1 MCSNS
6 NEPRQRLFFA
16 LWPDAAV
23 RQALA
28 KSSRELLGR
37 RVKPV
42 PAENLHITLAFAGP
56 VTAPVRD
63 CLIAAAGGIHTAPFE
78 LVIDHVGHW
87 PRPRI
92 LWAGPTHTPAALWT
106 LVEALNQ
113 AFESC
118 GLQRETRPFQAH
130 VTLARKV
137 GRAPPPPAVLD
148 PVAWSIGDFSLM
160 ESVTD
165 AHGASYRR
173 LSSWTLDGG

>member
-1 MCSNS
+1 MCSTTTES
-6 NEPRQRLFFA
+6 RQRLFFA
-16 LWPDAAV
+16 LWPDAAT
-23 RQALA
+23 RQALVKA
-28 KSSRELLGR
+28 SRALLGR
-37 RVKPV
+37 RIKQV

-63 CLIAAAGGIHTAPFE
+63 CLVAAAERIRAAPFE
-78 LVIDHVGHW
+78 LTLDHVGHW

-92 LWAGPTHTPAALWT
+92 FWIGPAHTPPGLWS

-137 GRAPPPPAVLD
+137 RRAPPPVEMAPIS
-148 PVAWSIGDFSLM
+148 WSIGDFSLV

-173 LSSWTLDGG
+173 LVTWKLAGG

>member
-1 MCSNS
+1 MCSATT
-6 NEPRQRLFFA
+6 ETRQRLFFA

-28 KSSRELLGR
+28 KTSRELLGP
-37 RVKPV
+37 RVKRV
-42 PAENLHITLAFAGP
+42 PTENLHITLAFAGP
-56 VTAPVRD
+56 VTAVVRD
-63 CLIAAAGGIHTAPFE
+63 CLVAAAGGIHAAPFE
-78 LVIDHVGHW
+78 LVINHVGHW

-92 LWAGPTHTPAALWT
+92 LWAGPSHTPAGLWS

-137 GRAPPPPAVLD
+137 GRAPPPVTVA
-148 PVAWSIGDFSLM
+148 PVAWSISNFSLV

-165 AHGASYRR
+165 ARGACYRR
-173 LSSWTLDGG
+173 LVTWKLEGG

>member
-1 MCSNS
+1 MCSTAT
-6 NEPRQRLFFA
+6 EPRQRLFFA

-28 KSSRELLGR
+28 NTSRELLGR
-37 RVKPV
+37 RVKLVPV
-42 PAENLHITLAFAGP
+42 ENLHITLAFAGP
-56 VTAPVRD
+56 VTAAVRD
-63 CLIAAAGGIHTAPFE
+63 CLVAEAGGIRAAPFE
-78 LVIDHVGHW
+78 LVIDHVGYW

-92 LWAGPTHTPAALWT
+92 LWAGPSHTPAGLWS

-113 AFESC
+113 AFDGC

-137 GRAPPPPAVLD
+137 GRAPPPAAVA
-148 PVAWSIGDFSLM
+148 PVAWSISDFSLV

-165 AHGASYRR
+165 AHGACYRR
-173 LSSWTLDGG
+173 LVTWKLEGG

>member
-1 MCSNS
+1 MYSTTA
-6 NEPRQRLFFA
+6 EPRQRLFFA

-28 KSSRELLGR
+28 KTAQQLLGR
-37 RVKPV
+37 RVKQV

-56 VTAPVRD
+56 VTAAVRD
-63 CLIAAAGGIHTAPFE
+63 CLVAAAGGIHAAPFE
-78 LVIDHVGHW
+78 LLIDHVGHW

-92 LWAGPTHTPAALWT
+92 LWAGPSHTPAGLWS
-106 LVEALNQ
+106 LVEALNL
-113 AFESC
+113 AFDGC

-137 GRAPPPPAVLD
+137 GRAPPPVAVAAV
-148 PVAWSIGDFSLM
+148 PWSIGDFSLV

-165 AHGASYRR
+165 ARGACYRR
-173 LSSWTLDGG
+173 LATWKLEGG

>member
-1 MCSNS
+1 MCSS
-6 NEPRQRLFFA
+6 ATEPRQRLFFA
-16 LWPDAAV
+16 LWPDATV
-23 RQALA
+23 RQSLV

-37 RVKPV
+37 RVKQV
-42 PAENLHITLAFAGP
+42 AAENLHITLAFAGP
-56 VTAPVRD
+56 VIASVRD
-63 CLIAAAGGIHTAPFE
+63 CLMEAAGGIHCASFD

-92 LWAGPTHTPAALWT
+92 LWVGPTHAPLALWT

-113 AFESC
+113 TFDNC

-137 GRAPPPPAVLD
+137 GKALPAPVVLN
-148 PVAWSIGDFSLM
+148 PVVWSVSEFSLM

-165 AHGASYRR
+165 ARGASYQR
-173 LSSWTLDGG
+173 LASWKLEGG

>member
-1 MCSNS
+1 MCSS
-6 NEPRQRLFFA
+6 TTEPRQRLFFA
-16 LWPDAAV
+16 LWPDATL
-23 RQALA
+23 RQSLA

-37 RVKPV
+37 RVKQV
-42 PAENLHITLAFAGP
+42 PAANLHITLAFAGP

-63 CLIAAAGGIHTAPFE
+63 CLMAAAGGIRAAPFE

-92 LWAGPTHTPAALWT
+92 LWAGPTHTPPALWA
-106 LVEALNQ
+106 LVEALNL

-130 VTLARKV
+130 ITLARKV
-137 GRAPPPPAVLD
+137 GRAPPAPVVLE
-148 PVAWSIGDFSLM
+148 PVVWSISDFSLM

-165 AHGASYRR
+165 ARGASYRR
-173 LSSWTLDGG
+173 LVSWKLDGG

>member
-1 MCSNS
+1 MCSTPA
-6 NEPRQRLFFA
+6 ELRQRLFFA

-28 KSSRELLGR
+28 RSSRELLGR

-56 VTAPVRD
+56 VTAAVRD
-63 CLIAAAGGIHTAPFE
+63 CLATAAGGIRAAPFA
-78 LVIDHVGHW
+78 LTLDHVGHW

-92 LWAGPTHTPAALWT
+92 LWLGPTHTPAGLWS
-106 LVEALNQ
+106 LVGALNGV
-113 AFESC
+113 FDGC

-137 GRAPPPPAVLD
+137 RRAPPLAVAA
-148 PVAWSIGDFSLM
+148 PVAWSISDFSLV
-160 ESVTD
+160 ESVTGVR
-165 AHGASYRR
+165 GASYRR
-173 LSSWTLDGG
+173 LVSWKLEGG

>member
-1 MCSNS
+1 MT
-6 NEPRQRLFFA
+6 EPRQRLFFA
-16 LWPDAAV
+16 LWPDAAT
-23 RQALA
+23 RQALV
-28 KSSRELLGR
+28 KTSRALLGR
-37 RVKPV
+37 RVKLV

-63 CLIAAAGGIHTAPFE
+63 CLVAAADAIRGVPFE
-78 LVIDHVGHW
+78 LTLDHVGHW

-92 LWAGPTHTPAALWT
+92 LWVGPTHTPPGLWS
-106 LVEALNQ
+106 LVEALNL

-130 VTLARKV
+130 VTLARKI
-137 GRAPPPPAVLD
+137 GKAPTLAEMVSIT
-148 PVAWSIGDFSLM
+148 WSISDFSLV

-173 LSSWTLDGG
+173 LVSWKLEGG

>member
-1 MCSNS
+1 MCSS
-6 NEPRQRLFFA
+6 ATEPRQRLFFA

-23 RQALA
+23 REALA
-28 KSSRELLGR
+28 RSSRELLGR
-37 RVKPV
+37 RVKQV
-42 PAENLHITLAFAGP
+42 PEENLHITLAFAGP

-63 CLIAAAGGIHTAPFE
+63 CLMAAAGGIRCAPFE

-92 LWAGPTHTPAALWT
+92 LWAGPTHTPAGMWS

-118 GLQRETRPFQAH
+118 GLSREARPFQAH
-130 VTLARKV
+130 ITLARKV
-137 GRAPPPPAVLD
+137 GRAPPLAAMT
-148 PVAWSIGDFSLM
+148 PVPWSIGDFSLV

-165 AHGASYRR
+165 ASGASYRR
-173 LSSWTLDGG
+173 LVTWKLDAG

>member
-1 MCSNS
+1 MCSGTA
-6 NEPRQRLFFA
+6 EPRQRLFFA
-16 LWPDAAV
+16 LWPDAAT

-28 KSSRELLGR
+28 KAARELLGR
-37 RVKPV
+37 RIKQV

-63 CLIAAAGGIHTAPFE
+63 CLETAAAGICTSPFE
-78 LVIDHVGHW
+78 LQIDHVGHW

-92 LWAGPTHTPAALWT
+92 LWAGPTHTPPALWA

-137 GRAPPPPAVLD
+137 GGAPSLAGMA
-148 PVAWSIGDFSLM
+148 PVAWSIGDFSLV

-165 AHGASYRR
+165 ARGASYRR
-173 LSSWTLDGG
+173 LVTWKLDGG